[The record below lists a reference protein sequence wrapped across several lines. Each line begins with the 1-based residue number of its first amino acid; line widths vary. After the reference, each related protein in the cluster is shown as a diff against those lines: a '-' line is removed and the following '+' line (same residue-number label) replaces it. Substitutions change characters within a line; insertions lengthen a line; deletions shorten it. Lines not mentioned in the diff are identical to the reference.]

1 MKKFLFLP
9 LLIFIFSYVFAV
21 PTLYINEFFYDA
33 PGTDTSCYIEIKGI
47 PGTSLDSVKIVG
59 INGNG
64 GAVFATINLS
74 GKTIPADSYFV
85 VAQSANVPN
94 YDMIST
100 LVDFQNGPSDNIILR
115 FDSLGSYTTLDAVC
129 YGLPSGADSVFRGE
143 TWPTYDVA
151 PATNYFAYMG
161 RHTDPF
167 TFEFNNNYLDFAHYM
182 VRTPGS
188 ANNPLLL
195 KSIVDIQTTPDSFSL
210 YKDSTVKVID
220 TCVVTAVFT
229 GQYYITSKTGPKEW
243 DGICVYGDIG
253 NHTYNVGDTI
263 IFYHGLVNEYF
274 NKTQLVSVGTELY
287 KAGDGTSP
295 APFVLSLSQIGE
307 NYEGVLIKVGPV
319 AVLTAPD
326 ANGEWLVSDGVDTL
340 TIDNLATYTVPSI
353 GQTVYITGILDY
365 TYGNYKLQPR
375 NNSDIEIVNLFNISG
390 VVTLDDNSNSS
401 GISVILYNNNF
412 NDTIVTDSVGSF
424 DFGPITEGTYNL
436 IFKKTYY
443 ETDSSEI
450 VLQSDTIINKTLL
463 RLKGTI
469 SGYVDL
475 SDSPSDLSNSIVTI
489 YYDVVTVDT
498 TDATG
503 YYSFSNLPLGKSYKL
518 KFEHN
523 GYAPDSITFTLEDT
537 SYTCSVN
544 LTKLTGLDENLKV
557 EKIVVEDNGNG
568 IFSFI
573 YNKEVD
579 NPTNIM
585 IYDLTGRNV
594 VNKPVE
600 SGKGVYKI
608 TLSKKLSKGVYFI
621 QITGEERPFVKKF
634 VVVN

>member
-1 MKKFLFLP
+1 
-9 LLIFIFSYVFAV
+9 
-21 PTLYINEFFYDA
+21 
-33 PGTDTSCYIEIKGI
+33 
-47 PGTSLDSVKIVG
+47 
-59 INGNG
+59 
-64 GAVFATINLS
+64 
-74 GKTIPADSYFV
+74 
-85 VAQSANVPN
+85 
-94 YDMIST
+94 
-100 LVDFQNGPSDNIILR
+100 
-115 FDSLGSYTTLDAVC
+115 
-129 YGLPSGADSVFRGE
+129 SVFRGE

-340 TIDNLATYTVPSI
+340 IIDNLATYTVPSI

-375 NNSDIEIVNLFNISG
+375 NDSDIEIVNLYNISG

-401 GISVILYNNNF
+401 GISVILYNNTF

-469 SGYVDL
+469 SGYVNL